1 MRFSTKGRYGVRAML
16 DIALNSAEGP
26 VLMRDI
32 AARQGISAQYLEHLI
47 SPLIKA
53 GLMRSMRGAR
63 GGLFLAKQPEDI
75 ILSEVIEILEGS
87 LAPVECV
94 DNPRVCERSSSCVT
108 RDLWQD
114 MKNAALGVLSSVTL
128 RDLMER
134 HQKKVHLNPDVY
146 SI

>member
-53 GLMRSMRGAR
+53 GLLRSMRGAR

>member
-16 DIALNSAEGP
+16 DIALNSSEGP

-32 AARQGISAQYLEHLI
+32 ASRQSISAQYLEHLI

-53 GLMRSMRGAR
+53 GLLRSRRGAR
-63 GGLFLAKQPEDI
+63 GGLFLARAPEDI
-75 ILSEVIEILEGS
+75 RLSEVIEILEGS

-94 DNPRVCERSSSCVT
+94 DNPLVCQRSASCAT
-108 RDLWQD
+108 RDIWVD
-114 MKNAALGVLSSVTL
+114 IKNAALGVLAPLTL

-134 HQKKVHLNPDVY
+134 HHEKVRSNLDIY